1 MPFQHEPLFDNKESL
16 SAAMDGMCHE
26 LELHR
31 LLMECSGDSR
41 LRQRWA
47 RYHLVSAVIQKQHT
61 VLSDSLSFADAVHR
75 AIDNEE
81 KDSGGNADKR
91 SLFHRGGKMVSRVA
105 VAASVAL
112 LVVVGTQWQQHVS
125 HESARQVAGVS
136 PVIQHADFNTASPTQ
151 KTLVDVSSP
160 LGVENI
166 FTQSGETMGT
176 RFGRQS
182 GFENASLKTGSIR
195 VPLINT
201 AEQGFPGK

>member
-1 MPFQHEPLFDNKESL
+1 MPSQHEPPFDDKESL
-16 SAAMDGMCHE
+16 SAAMDGVCHE

-41 LRQRWA
+41 LRQRWV

-75 AIDNEE
+75 AIDNGE
-81 KDSGGNADKR
+81 KDPGSSTDKR
-91 SLFHRGGKMVSRVA
+91 SLFHHGGKMVSRVA

-125 HESARQVAGVS
+125 REATRQVAGVL
-136 PVIQHADFNTASPTQ
+136 PVVQHTDFNAAIPTQ
-151 KTLVDVSSP
+151 KTLVDVSNP

-166 FTQSGETMGT
+166 FTQSGDAMGT

-182 GFENASLKTGSIR
+182 GFENASLKTGNTK
-195 VPLINT
+195 VPLINA